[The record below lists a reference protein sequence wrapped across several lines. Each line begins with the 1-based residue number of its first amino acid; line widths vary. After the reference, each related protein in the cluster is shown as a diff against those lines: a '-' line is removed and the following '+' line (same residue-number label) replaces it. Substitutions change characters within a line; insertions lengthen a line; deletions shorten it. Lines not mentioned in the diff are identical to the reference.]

1 MWEVHGDYTADQADP
16 AVQATSLDDLSIW
29 RIVGSVLASFFG
41 VQSSSNRKRDFKS
54 GKAKQFVVVGI
65 IMTAVCCLTLYS
77 VVSMVMLLAR

>member
-1 MWEVHGDYTADQADP
+1 MWEVHGEYAADQADP
-16 AVQATSLDDLSIW
+16 AVQAESPDDLSIL

-41 VQSSSNRKRDFKS
+41 VQSSSNRKRDFES

-77 VVSMVMLLAR
+77 VVSMVMWLAR